1 MAKKSGPNWVKGK
14 KNKEILELDR
24 KYVSPCYTRSHF
36 TVIDRGKGVHVWDVE
51 GNEYLDFAAGIAV
64 VSTGHCHP
72 DVVKA
77 IRDQA
82 GRLIHMS
89 GTDFFYEVQVRLAEK
104 LAEITPGGGNKKV
117 FFGNSGA
124 EAVEACMKL
133 SRYHTRRHRFIGF
146 HGAFHGRTFGALS
159 LTGSKAIQ
167 RSRFGPLL
175 PGVTHVGFGY
185 CFRCP
190 LSLEYPSCDLACVR
204 YIEDELFRTCVPAE
218 DVAAFVVEPVQGEGG
233 YVFPPAEYHKRL
245 KALAEKY
252 GILFVADEVQSGMG
266 RTGKMFAIEH
276 WGVKPD
282 MVAVAKGVASG
293 MPLGACIASSSL
305 MDWVPGSH
313 ASTFGG
319 NPISCAAALTTISLL
334 EGGLIENS
342 ARLGAYMLGQLE
354 SMMGRHRFFG
364 DVRGK
369 GLMIGVEI
377 VKDRTTRAYNTPA
390 RNAIIQEAFKRGL
403 IMLGCGPSVLRFMPP
418 LVVTKKQIDDALTI
432 FEEAVSAVESQKIQA

>member
-1 MAKKSGPNWVKGK
+1 MVARGSSNWVKGK
-14 KNKEILELDR
+14 KNKEILELDK
-24 KYVSPCYTRSHF
+24 KYVAPCYTRSHF

-51 GNEYLDFAAGIAV
+51 GNRYLDFAAGIAV
-64 VSTGHCHP
+64 VATGHCHP
-72 DVVKA
+72 DVVRA

-82 GRLIHMS
+82 GKLIHMS

-104 LAEITPGGGNKKV
+104 LAEITPGGRNKKV

-124 EAVEACMKL
+124 EAVEACLKL

-146 HGAFHGRTFGALS
+146 HGAFHGRTLGALS

-167 RSRFGPLL
+167 RHRFGPLV
-175 PGVTHVGFGY
+175 PGVTHVSFGY
-185 CFRCP
+185 CYRCAFN
-190 LSLEYPSCDLACVR
+190 LKYPSCGLACVD
-204 YIEDELFRTCVPAE
+204 YIEDDLFRTCVPPE

-233 YVFPPAEYHKRL
+233 YVFPPREYHRKL
-245 KALAEKY
+245 KALADKY
-252 GILFVADEVQSGMG
+252 DILFLADEVQSGMG

-282 MVAVAKGVASG
+282 LVAVAKGVASG
-293 MPLGACIASSSL
+293 MPLGACVARSSL

-319 NPISCAAALTTISLL
+319 NPISCASALATISLL
-334 EGGLIENS
+334 EDGLVDNAATLGDYMQSELKGLMKKH
-342 ARLGAYMLGQLE
+342 RL
-354 SMMGRHRFFG
+354 FG

-377 VKDRTTRAYNTPA
+377 VKDRKTKEYHASA
-390 RNAIIQEAFKRGL
+390 RNAIIQEAFKDGL

-432 FEEAVSAVESQKIQA
+432 FDRAVSKVESRKGM

>member
-1 MAKKSGPNWVKGK
+1 MAARSGQDWVKGK
-14 KNKEILELDR
+14 KNKEILELDK
-24 KYVSPCYTRSHF
+24 KYVAPCYTRSHF

-51 GNEYLDFAAGIAV
+51 GNRYFDFAAGIAV
-64 VSTGHCHP
+64 VATGHCHP
-72 DVVKA
+72 DVVRA
-77 IRDQA
+77 IREQA
-82 GRLIHMS
+82 GKLIHMS
-89 GTDFFYEVQVRLAEK
+89 GTDFFYEVQVKLAEK

-124 EAVEACMKL
+124 EAVEACLKL
-133 SRYHTRRHRFIGF
+133 ARYHTRRHRFIGF

-159 LTGSKAIQ
+159 LTGSKSIQ
-167 RSRFGPLL
+167 RHRFGPLV
-175 PGVTHVGFGY
+175 PGVTHVHFGY
-185 CFRCP
+185 CYRCG
-190 LSLEYPSCDLACVR
+190 LNLEYPSCNLACVD

-233 YVFPPAEYHKRL
+233 YVFPPREYHRKL
-245 KALAEKY
+245 KALGDKY
-252 GILFVADEVQSGMG
+252 GILFIADEVQSGMG

-282 MVAVAKGVASG
+282 IVAVAKGVASG
-293 MPLGACIASSSL
+293 MPLGACVAKSSL

-319 NPISCAAALTTISLL
+319 NPISCASALATISLL
-334 EGGLIENS
+334 EDGLMENS
-342 ARLGAYMLGQLE
+342 ASMGEYMLKQIR
-354 SMMGRHRFFG
+354 SMMKSHRLFG

-369 GLMIGVEI
+369 GLMIGIEI
-377 VKDRTTRAYNTPA
+377 VKDRETKGYHPAA
-390 RNAIIQEAFKRGL
+390 RNSIIQEAFKDGL

-432 FEEAVSAVESQKIQA
+432 FDKAVSRVEARKGM

>member
-1 MAKKSGPNWVKGK
+1 MAKKSSSNWVKGR
-14 KNKEILELDR
+14 KNKEILELDE
-24 KYVSPCYTRSHF
+24 KYVAPCYTRGHF
-36 TVIDRGKGVHVWDVE
+36 TVLERGKGVHVWDVE
-51 GNEYLDFAAGIAV
+51 GNRYLDFAAGIAV
-64 VSTGHCHP
+64 VATGHCHP

-82 GRLIHMS
+82 GKLIHMS

-104 LAEITPGGGNKKV
+104 LAEITPGRRAKKV

-133 SRYHTRRHRFIGF
+133 ARYHTRRHRFIGF

-175 PGVTHVGFGY
+175 PGVTHASFGY
-185 CFRCP
+185 CYRCG
-190 LSLEYPSCDLACVR
+190 LNLQYPSCDLACVS

-233 YVFPPAEYHKRL
+233 YVFPPPEYHRRL

-282 MVAVAKGVASG
+282 MFAVAKGIASG
-293 MPLGACIASSSL
+293 MPLGACVANSSI

-319 NPISCAAALTTISLL
+319 NPVSCASALATISLL
-334 EGGLIENS
+334 EGGLVASS
-342 ARLGAYMLGQLE
+342 AKLGAYMLGE
-354 SMMGRHRFFG
+354 IKKMMDRHRLFG

-377 VKDRTTRAYNTPA
+377 VKDRMTKGYNTAA
-390 RNAIIQEAFKRGL
+390 RNAIIQEAFRRGL

-432 FEEAVSAVESQKIQA
+432 FDESVRAVESRKV